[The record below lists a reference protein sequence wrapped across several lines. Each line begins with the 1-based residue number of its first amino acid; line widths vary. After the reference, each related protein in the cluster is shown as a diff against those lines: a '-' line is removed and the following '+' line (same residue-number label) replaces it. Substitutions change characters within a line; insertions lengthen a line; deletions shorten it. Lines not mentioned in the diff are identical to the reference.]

1 MIALWIIIGY
11 LVVLL
16 GLGVASNRLFRGT
29 MVDYFLASRGVGP
42 VMLLMS
48 LFGTTM
54 TAFAMVGSSGE
65 ASQKGIGVYG
75 LMASSSGIVHSLC
88 FFLVGVK
95 LWSFGKKYG
104 YLTQIEFF
112 RDRFDSSGIGLILFP
127 ILVLML
133 IPYLLTGI
141 IGLGNVISGVTVGA
155 FPIAFESTKGAVPA
169 WLGEGIIVGVVLLY
183 IFIGGVRST
192 MWVNA
197 FQNVLFISVGL
208 ITVFVV
214 ADRLGGFANATQ
226 MVREK
231 NVSLLKRTFDP
242 QDKPAFEAK
251 KVRYDASAVKWKE
264 DKAKGAKIG
273 PPPKR
278 PVEPGINPLEF
289 LSYLLIPLSVATF
302 PHLFQYYLT
311 AKSAKTFRLS
321 VVAHPIFILLTWAPC
336 VMLGVWATSAMIN
349 GKPVV
354 PPDIDPNK
362 ILAFA
367 VKNLTGPI
375 LGGLMAAGILAT
387 NSLDAQFLVLGN
399 MFTNDIVA
407 HYSRKGR
414 FTEKQLLHIGRAF
427 VIGIVIVT
435 YVMSIYEPRSVFRL
449 GAWCFSG
456 FASLAPLTLAAIYW
470 KRSTKWGAYTSIL
483 AAGISWF
490 WLFYDSNWGQ
500 HEDYLVFGLLPVA
513 PIVAA
518 STLALILVSLVTS
531 PPQKKTLQRF
541 FASA

>member
-1 MIALWIIIGY
+1 VTAFWIIIGY

-16 GLGVASNRLFRGT
+16 GLGIASNRLFRGT

-95 LWSFGKKYG
+95 LWSYGKKYG

-112 RDRFDSSGIGLILFP
+112 RDRFDSSGIGLVLFP

-141 IGLGNVISGVTVGA
+141 IGLGNVISGVTIGA
-155 FPIAFESTKGAVPA
+155 FPTTFVATKGAVPA

-197 FQNVLFISVGL
+197 FQNVLFISVGI

-214 ADRLGGFANATQ
+214 ANKLGGFQNATK
-226 MVREK
+226 MVLDK
-231 NVSLLKRTFDP
+231 NPSLLKRTFDP
-242 QDKPAFEAK
+242 QDRPAFEAK
-251 KVRYDASAVKWKE
+251 VARYEANAAKWKE
-264 DKAKGAKIG
+264 TKIG

-278 PVEPGINPLEF
+278 PVEPGISQLEF

-321 VVAHPIFILLTWAPC
+321 VVAHPIFIMLTWVPC
-336 VMLGVWATSAMIN
+336 IMLGVWATSAVV
-349 GKPVV
+349 GDKPVV

-362 ILAFA
+362 ILAVA
-367 VKNLTGPI
+367 VKNLTGPL

-407 HYSRKGR
+407 HYLPRKR
-414 FTEKQLLHIGRAF
+414 FTEKQLLFIGRAF
-427 VIGIVIVT
+427 VVGIVIVT
-435 YVMSIYEPRSVFRL
+435 YLMSLYEPRSVFRL

-456 FASLAPLTLAAIYW
+456 FASLAPLTLGALYW
-470 KRSTKWGAYTSIL
+470 RRATKWGAYASIL

-490 WLFYDSNWGQ
+490 WLFQDSDWGQ
-500 HEDYLVFGLLPVA
+500 HEDYLVFGMLPVA

-518 STLALILVSLVTS
+518 STLALVLVSMMS
-531 PPQKKTLQRF
+531 KPPGRPTIEKF
-541 FASA
+541 FAKSR